1 MKKVIV
7 KTLTSGLLCGLLTV
21 NASAPVIK
29 IAHSVENEPPRVFSR
44 VYKIKEDARII
55 EKEESKF
62 YYDVP
67 LSLELQDYIRSL
79 CDEKGV
85 PMSLIM
91 AIIEVESYFR
101 PDLISGTNDYGL
113 MQINICNHDWLRE
126 KHGITD
132 FLDPFQNVLCG
143 ITILAD
149 HYNRFGDVDKALM
162 AYNLGANGAKKKW
175 NNNIFE
181 TRYTEKVN
189 SAWEG
194 YKDEIE

>member
-21 NASAPVIK
+21 NASAPVIE
-29 IAHSVENEPPRVFSR
+29 ITRPVENEPPRVFSR
-44 VYKIKEDARII
+44 VYKIKEETHIV
-55 EKEESKF
+55 EEESSF

-67 LSLELQDYIRSL
+67 LSFELQDYIRSL
-79 CDEKGV
+79 CDEKSV

-113 MQINICNHDWLRE
+113 MQINKCNHEWLRE
-126 KHGITD
+126 KHGITN
-132 FLDPFQNVLCG
+132 FLDPFQNVYCG
-143 ITILAD
+143 IAILAD
-149 HYNRFGDVDKALM
+149 HYKRFGDVDKALM

-175 NNNIFE
+175 DNNVFK

-194 YKDEIE
+194 YKYEVE

>member
-1 MKKVIV
+1 MKKTIV
-7 KTLTSGLLCGLLTV
+7 KTLTSGLLCGLLTA
-21 NASAPVIK
+21 NTSAPVIEVAPLVETK
-29 IAHSVENEPPRVFSR
+29 QPREFHRAHYV
-44 VYKIKEDARII
+44 KEDAHFIV
-55 EKEESKF
+55 KEETAV

-67 LSLELQDYIRSL
+67 LSFELQDYIRNL

-91 AIIEVESYFR
+91 AIIEVESYFK

-113 MQINICNHDWLRE
+113 MQINTCNHEWLRE

-132 FLDPFQNVLCG
+132 FLDPFQNVFCG
-143 ITILAD
+143 ITILAG
-149 HYNRFGDVDKALM
+149 HYDKFGDVDMALM
-162 AYNLGANGAKKKW
+162 AYNLGAGGAKKKW
-175 NNNIFE
+175 KNNVFE